1 MRGKMKGNTP
11 KTFAMLMLASAMLVT
26 AGCGNSG
33 TKETS
38 ESSGTE
44 PITVTF
50 FGADASPTWNKMQD
64 AVGKKI
70 TEQTGVTLEAEYDVN
85 DGGNQKIALMAASG
99 DFPDMIYP
107 KGNLSKLVDA
117 GAMLDLTDL
126 IEEHAPNLKKSMENR

>member
-70 TEQTGVTLEAEYDVN
+70 TEQTGVTIEAE
-85 DGGNQKIALMAASG
+85 
-99 DFPDMIYP
+99 
-107 KGNLSKLVDA
+107 
-117 GAMLDLTDL
+117 
-126 IEEHAPNLKKSMENR
+126 